1 MDTFVGTLK
10 ELQDKGKLQVSYKNR
25 TLLLVMIGQEIYAIQ
40 DKCPHQG
47 ASLYPGKLEGER
59 IYCKQHNLGINVTS
73 GNIVNP
79 NHADYLKLEEY
90 ERYVNTYMIIEKDG
104 KLFVRK

>member
-10 ELQDKGKLQVSYKNR
+10 ELQDKGKLRVSYKNR
-25 TLLLVMIGQEIYAIQ
+25 TLLLVMIDHDIYAIQ

-47 ASLYPGKLEGER
+47 ASLYPGKLEGET
-59 IYCKQHNLGINVTS
+59 IYCKQHNLGINITN
-73 GNIVNP
+73 GHIVNS

-90 ERYVNTYMIIEKDG
+90 ERYVNTYKIIEKDG